1 MRDISLA
8 LILGLTAAAAQ
19 TSPQPSATA
28 IISGVVRDAGTGE
41 PIADAS
47 LYANNPPARTVEAE
61 ADSQGRYTLRGI
73 RPGQVRIT
81 ASARLQFGPPP
92 STTKIITVSAG
103 QELTSIDF
111 QLRPN
116 AEISGKV
123 IDQNSEPMPGI
134 GVYLVARE
142 YSYGTL
148 RYVYAGGA
156 RTDDQGQYLLDN
168 VGTGRA
174 YLLVA
179 QNRPQTLSALSPEPV
194 NPRLRKPAFL
204 PTYYPGTPSPEG
216 GQLLTLRSGERREN
230 MDIQVQRSASYC
242 LQGVVNAGGTEGV
255 RFRIEESWPAS
266 GANGD
271 GSMFVGAPG
280 GVTGPDRKIRI
291 CGLHS
296 GEYRLT
302 AYLETSPAAPD
313 FFGTAMV
320 VISDKDED
328 QIVLAA
334 SPRVPV
340 PGQVDWDGAP
350 PEPPVTSN
358 LLIDVRPIARTPF
371 GSELNSPRPPI
382 PGKFSFENMFVDDY
396 AAQIRNVPAGAYLK
410 EVTYGDRS
418 VLYEPLR
425 PGTAA
430 GEATLRVILARD
442 GGKIS
447 AKVADKDGNPVA
459 DANVVILPE
468 SAASEAVLAA
478 QMVSGQVDQNGAWT
492 TNMLAPGKYYVLAT
506 QGPVLKSPEIVN
518 KLWLARSKAK
528 EVDLAPGATAQVT
541 LSPLD

>member
-1 MRDISLA
+1 MRDISFA
-8 LILGLTAAAAQ
+8 LILGLMAAAAQ
-19 TSPQPSATA
+19 TPPQASATA
-28 IISGVVRDAGTGE
+28 SVSGTVRDAGTGE
-41 PIADAS
+41 PIPDAS
-47 LYANNPPARTVEAE
+47 LYANSPPARTVEAE

-81 ASARLQFGPPP
+81 ATGRLLFGPPP
-92 STTKIITVSAG
+92 STTKFITLSAG

-123 IDQNSEPMPGI
+123 IDQNSEPVPGI
-134 GVYLVARE
+134 GVFLVARE

-148 RYVYAGGA
+148 RYVFAAGA
-156 RTDDQGQYLLDN
+156 TTDDEGQYTLGN

-179 QNRPQTLSALSPEPV
+179 QNRPQQIAALSPEPA

-242 LQGVVNAGGTEGV
+242 LQGEVNAGGADSV
-255 RFRIEESWPAS
+255 RFSIEESWPAS
-266 GANGD
+266 GANGS
-271 GSMFVGAPG
+271 GSMYVSPPG

-302 AYLETSPAAPD
+302 VHSETPPDAPD

-320 VISDKDED
+320 VISDKDEN
-328 QIVLAA
+328 QIVVAA
-334 SPRVPV
+334 SLRIPV
-340 PGQVDWDGAP
+340 PGEVIWDGAP

-358 LLIDVRPIARTPF
+358 VIINAQPIARTPF
-371 GSELNSPRPPI
+371 LAEINSPRSSI
-382 PGKFSFENMFVDDY
+382 PGKFSFDGLFVDDY
-396 AAQIRNVPAGAYLK
+396 AAEIRNVPVGAYLK
-410 EVTYGDRS
+410 DVTYGDRS
-418 VLYEPLR
+418 ALYEPLR

-442 GGKIS
+442 GGRIN

-478 QMVSGQVDQNGAWT
+478 QMVSGQVDQNGAWS

-541 LSPLD
+541 LLPLD

>member
-1 MRDISLA
+1 MRDISFA
-8 LILGLTAAAAQ
+8 LILGLAAAGAQ
-19 TSPQPSATA
+19 TPPQPSATA
-28 IISGVVRDAGTGE
+28 TVSGTVRDAGTGE
-41 PIADAS
+41 PIPDAGIF
-47 LYANNPPARTVEAE
+47 ATNPPARPVAAE
-61 ADSQGRYTLRGI
+61 VDSEGRYTLRGLT
-73 RPGQVRIT
+73 PGQIRIT
-81 ASARLQFGPPP
+81 AQARLQFGPPL
-92 STTKIITVSAG
+92 STTKVITVSAG

-123 IDQNSEPMPGI
+123 IDQNSEPVPGI
-134 GVYLVARE
+134 GVFLVARE

-156 RTDDQGQYLLDN
+156 RTDDLGQYLLGN

-179 QNRPQTLSALSPEPV
+179 QNRPEQLPALSPEPP
-194 NPRLRKPAFL
+194 NPHLRKPAFL

-242 LQGVVNAGGTEGV
+242 LQGEVNAGGADGV
-255 RFRIEESWPAS
+255 RFSIEESWPAS
-266 GANGD
+266 GANGS
-271 GSMFVGAPG
+271 GSMFVSAPG

-302 AYLETSPAAPD
+302 VHSEMRAPD

-320 VISDKDED
+320 VIADKDEN
-328 QIVLAA
+328 QIVVVA
-334 SPRVPV
+334 SPRIAV

-358 LLIDVRPIARTPF
+358 LLIDVRPIARALF
-371 GSELNSPRPPI
+371 SVELDSPRSPI
-382 PGKFSFENMFVDDY
+382 PGKFSFEGLFMDDY
-396 AAQIRNVPAGAYLK
+396 AAEIRNVPAGAYLK
-410 EVTYGDRS
+410 DVTYGDRS

-425 PGTAA
+425 PGTAT
-430 GEATLRVILARD
+430 GEAALRVILARD

-447 AKVADKDGNPVA
+447 TKVADKDGNPVA

-478 QMVSGQVDQNGAWT
+478 QMVSGQADQNGAWSSSQ
-492 TNMLAPGKYYVLAT
+492 LAPGKYYVLAT
-506 QGPVLKSPEIVN
+506 QAPVLKSPEIVN

-528 EVDLAPGATAQVT
+528 EVDLAPGATSQVT
-541 LSPLD
+541 LPPLD